1 MLTSGVILGYLVNHC
16 QQPIRNKMLSIEEIR
31 ERLEDR
37 NLAAVA
43 RKMNCTRSY
52 LHYVRTGKQTPK
64 DTDLLVRL
72 SNYLEGKK

>member
-1 MLTSGVILGYLVNHC
+1 
-16 QQPIRNKMLSIEEIR
+16 MLSTEEIR

-64 DTDLLVRL
+64 DTELLVRL
-72 SNYLEGKK
+72 SNYLEGSK

>member
-1 MLTSGVILGYLVNHC
+1 
-16 QQPIRNKMLSIEEIR
+16 MLSIEEIR

-43 RKMNCTRSY
+43 RKMKCTRSY
-52 LHYVRTGKQTPK
+52 LHYVRSGKQTPK

-72 SNYLEGKK
+72 SEYLEGNQ